1 MKYTLMLL
9 TLFPLALSAQSFTF
23 DKKSGKA
30 VPNFVAELKL
40 MKGKVMKTTGGR
52 PRVVKIGEKFYPKDV
67 VETDADSSLKMIVAD
82 DTWLSLGPNSELV
95 FTDFEFKEKTDR
107 TINYELKKGQL
118 SANVRQKIKS
128 GEVNFRT
135 RFASMGVRGTKVLMN
150 FREVK
155 GKAITEYALVE
166 GRAEVTDQK
175 GTVHE
180 LKTGERI
187 VLLEDMKTKEA
198 ALEKLQ
204 LSEEELENFVSPEAD
219 EDKGIRPFMPY
230 YEPKAM
236 QVTTA
241 TPEAAKAKAETESTT
256 SGDGSFRNLKKL
268 NEQLEE
274 NKKRR

>member
-1 MKYTLMLL
+1 MKYTFLLL
-9 TLFPLALSAQSFTF
+9 TLIPLTLSAQSFTF

-30 VPNFVAELKL
+30 VPTFVAELKL
-40 MKGKVMKTTGGR
+40 LKGRVMKTTGGR
-52 PRVVKIGEKFYPKDV
+52 PRVVQIGEKFYPKDV

-82 DTWLSLGPNSELV
+82 DTWLALGPNSELV

-118 SANVRQKIKS
+118 SANVRQKVKS

-166 GRAEVTDQK
+166 GKAEVTDQK
-175 GTVHE
+175 GTVHP
-180 LKTGERI
+180 LSAGERI
-187 VLLEDMKTKEA
+187 VIMEDQKTKEA
-198 ALEKLQ
+198 GLEKLQ
-204 LSEEELENFVSPEAD
+204 LSKEELESFTSPDAD
-219 EDKGIRPFMPY
+219 EDKGIKPFMPY

-241 TPEAAKAKAETESTT
+241 TPEAVKSKPATEATT
-256 SGDGSFRNLKKL
+256 AGDGSFQNLKKL
-268 NEQLEE
+268 NEQLKE
-274 NKKRR
+274 NKKR